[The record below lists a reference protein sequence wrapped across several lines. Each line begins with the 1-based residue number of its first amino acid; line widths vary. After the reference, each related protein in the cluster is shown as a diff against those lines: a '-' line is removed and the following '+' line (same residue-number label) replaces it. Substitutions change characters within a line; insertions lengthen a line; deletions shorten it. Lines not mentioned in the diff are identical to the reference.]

1 MDDRHRDIYGY
12 IFTNMPAVVALVDRG
27 RPRFHK
33 HEIGRHC
40 DSRRDS
46 TRWNSLLRRGRS
58 SALTKLAAFDRWRCR
73 SSSTLWRFSS
83 RYANPLLSKF
93 YSTLTISIL
102 LGTRWILFGG
112 DVLKFLRHP
121 RRSGRTCVN
130 LKKRP
135 PSFSKV
141 APLLYPACTCA
152 SMISLQSS
160 DKQRDYTCETGL
172 QIETLCHDE
181 KDLTKNLSLTS
192 RFYTFRI
199 YLLSFWRNYV
209 LILEMKFSS
218 VLQNWRRPPRRS
230 QFDYVPDIQRG

>member
-1 MDDRHRDIYGY
+1 LADASYVFFSYCLFHRILTSIRYRRRFKERQLTGVVYSFKSAENRMDDRHRDIYGY

-46 TRWNSLLRRGRS
+46 TRWNSLLRWGRS

-102 LGTRWILFGG
+102 LGTRRILLGG

-141 APLLYPACTCA
+141 APSLYPACTCA
-152 SMISLQSS
+152 SMISLQ
-160 DKQRDYTCETGL
+160 R
-172 QIETLCHDE
+172 
-181 KDLTKNLSLTS
+181 
-192 RFYTFRI
+192 
-199 YLLSFWRNYV
+199 
-209 LILEMKFSS
+209 
-218 VLQNWRRPPRRS
+218 
-230 QFDYVPDIQRG
+230 